1 MLNEKQNL
9 IQEKLEDI
17 YRVVKFEGI
26 EEVSVQVTGKKLSRH
41 SFLNNL
47 VTYMTGYCYELI
59 ENYQLTSNEDYN
71 VTYVL
76 QTLSSEETDTLD
88 ATVFLLEW
96 AVTKLA
102 LSFGLDS
109 EDVKRGDSIA

>member
-17 YRVVKFEGI
+17 YRVIKVENI
-26 EEVSVQVTGKKLSRH
+26 EVITEQVTGKKMNRH

-47 VTYMTGYCYELI
+47 VTYMTGYSYELI
-59 ENYQLTSNEDYN
+59 ESYQLTSSEGYN
-71 VTYVL
+71 VSYVL
-76 QTLSSEETDTLD
+76 QTLSSEEKDTLD

-102 LSFGLDS
+102 ITFGLDP
-109 EDVKRGDSIA
+109 EDVKRGDCNV

>member
-1 MLNEKQNL
+1 MINEKQNL

-26 EEVSVQVTGKKLSRH
+26 EEVSVQVTGKTVSRH

-47 VTYMTGYCYELI
+47 VTYLTGFCYELI
-59 ENYQLTSNEDYN
+59 EHYQLTSSEDYN

-76 QTLSSEETDTLD
+76 ESLSSAETDTLD
-88 ATVFLLEW
+88 STVFLLEW
-96 AVTKLA
+96 AVTKLT
-102 LSFGLDS
+102 LSFGLDP
-109 EDVKRGDSIA
+109 EEVKKVII

>member
-1 MLNEKQNL
+1 MFNEKQNL

-76 QTLSSEETDTLD
+76 QTLSSAETDTLD
-88 ATVFLLEW
+88 STVFLLEW

-102 LSFGLDS
+102 LSFGLDP
-109 EDVKRGDSIA
+109 EEVKKVII

>member
-76 QTLSSEETDTLD
+76 QTLSSAETDTLD
-88 ATVFLLEW
+88 STVFLLEW
-96 AVTKLA
+96 AVTKLS
-102 LSFGLDS
+102 LSFGLDP
-109 EDVKRGDSIA
+109 EEVKKVII

>member
-1 MLNEKQNL
+1 MLNTKQET
-9 IQEKLEDI
+9 IQEKLKDI

-26 EEVSVQVTGKKLSRH
+26 EDVTAQVTGKKLSRH

-76 QTLSSEETDTLD
+76 QTLSSAETDTLD
-88 ATVFLLEW
+88 STVFLLEW

-102 LSFGLDS
+102 YAFGLDP
-109 EDVKRGDSIA
+109 EEVKKVII

>member
-47 VTYMTGYCYELI
+47 VTYLTGFCYELI
-59 ENYQLTSNEDYN
+59 EHYQLTSSEDYN

-76 QTLSSEETDTLD
+76 ETLSSAETDTLD
-88 ATVFLLEW
+88 STVFLLEW

-102 LSFGLDS
+102 ITFGLDP
-109 EDVKRGDSIA
+109 EDVKRGDCNV

>member
-1 MLNEKQNL
+1 MLNEKQKVT
-9 IQEKLEDI
+9 QEKLQDI
-17 YRVVKFEGI
+17 YRVIKVENI
-26 EEVSVQVTGKKLSRH
+26 EVITEQVTAKKMNRH

-59 ENYQLTSNEDYN
+59 DNYQLTSSEDYN

-76 QTLSSEETDTLD
+76 ETLSSAETDTLD
-88 ATVFLLEW
+88 STVFLLEW

-102 LSFGLDS
+102 LSFGLDP
-109 EDVKRGDSIA
+109 EEVKKVII